1 MGWRQRSARELGTA
15 LIKNAPSAKY
25 PEALQGYLS
34 ALYTLNASSLPRAYS
49 RSPETEMVQSAVH
62 MAIRSL
68 VIRLRR
74 ARGAGGPSIYARGT
88 RRAHRAT
95 LVHEAERREAGWG
108 SKRRATR

>member
-15 LIKNAPSAKY
+15 LIKNAPSAEY

-34 ALYTLNASSLPRAYS
+34 ALYTLNASSLPRAFT

-74 ARGAGGPSIYARGT
+74 ARGGGGPSIYARGT
-88 RRAHRAT
+88 RRAHRAG
-95 LVHEAERREAGWG
+95 LVHEQEQRARGFG
-108 SKRRATR
+108 SRKRGR